1 MTDLFE
7 AEATTTSTLDLRRL
21 QRAQRRATRR
31 KWTLVISSVALV
43 LFAIG
48 ASTAW
53 NFASSLITED
63 ENVVADY
70 EGAGT
75 GTVTVIVN
83 PGDSGR
89 DMAKTLYEAG
99 VVASEEAFIIAYNA
113 NPNSTNI
120 KPGHYF
126 MAREMKASYAVEFLL
141 DPDRRDVRKITVPEG
156 NTLQYYF
163 QKIADLTGYEVSDVE
178 AAAADHAAIGLPAE
192 ANGNLEGWLFPST
205 YSFNPGVT
213 PTDVLSAMVAQTIRV
228 LDQNG
233 VPAERRNE
241 ILTMASLIER
251 EAKLDVDRPMIAGVI
266 KNRLDD
272 GMRLQLDATVKYV
285 APSEGAFVSEEDK
298 QIDSPYNTYKYTGL
312 PPGPIA
318 GAGEK
323 SIQAAM
329 NPAEH
334 DYMYYVTV
342 DLLSGETRYA
352 VTYAEH
358 LENVKILN
366 AWIQNNK
373 SGATSEEDE

>member
-31 KWTLVISSVALV
+31 KWTLVLSSVALV
-43 LFAIG
+43 LFAIA

-53 NFASSLITED
+53 NFATDLVAED
-63 ENVVADY
+63 ENVIADY

-89 DMAKTLYEAG
+89 DMAKTLFENG
-99 VVASEEAFIIAYNA
+99 VVASEDAFIQAYNA
-113 NPNSTNI
+113 NPASGTI

-156 NTLQYYF
+156 HQLAFYF
-163 QKIADLTGYEVSDVE
+163 QKIADLTGATVQEVEQAASQHDV
-178 AAAADHAAIGLPAE
+178 IGLPPE
-192 ANGNLEGWLFPST
+192 ANGKLEGWLFPST

-213 PTDVLSAMVAQTIRV
+213 PTDVLSAMVSKTIRV
-228 LDQNG
+228 LDENG

-241 ILTMASLIER
+241 ILTIASLIER
-251 EAKLDVDRPMIAGVI
+251 EAGLEVDRPMISGVI
-266 KNRLDD
+266 KNRLED
-272 GMRLQLDATVKYV
+272 GMRLQLDATIKYY
-285 APSEGAFVSEEDK
+285 APSEGAFVTEADK
-298 QIDSPYNTYKYTGL
+298 QIDNPYNTYMYTGL
-312 PPGPIA
+312 PPGPIS

-323 SIQAAM
+323 SIQAAL
-329 NPAEH
+329 NPTDHE
-334 DYMYYVTV
+334 YMYYVTV
-342 DLLSGETRYA
+342 DLLSKETLYA

-358 LENVKILN
+358 LENVKVLN
-366 AWIQNNK
+366 AWLQSNREST
-373 SGATSEEDE
+373 SGDE